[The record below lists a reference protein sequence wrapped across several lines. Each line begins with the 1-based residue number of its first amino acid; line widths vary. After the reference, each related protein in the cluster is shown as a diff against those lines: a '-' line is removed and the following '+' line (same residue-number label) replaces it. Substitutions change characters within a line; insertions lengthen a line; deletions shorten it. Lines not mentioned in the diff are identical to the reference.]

1 MTLDIYKAFT
11 ESPPELDFVLP
22 SLLRGSV
29 GALISPGGVGKSMWA
44 LQLAMQ
50 VAGGADLLGFGV
62 METGPV
68 VYLPAEDPEELLLH
82 RLHSMGSYL
91 TEQQM
96 QNVSDNLCVQS
107 LVGYSPNILDVRWKK
122 TLESIAYGNRLLII
136 DTLRRFHHED
146 ENSSSAMAQVL
157 AQLENIAIR
166 TKCTILFVHHTS
178 KASSSLES
186 TVAQQSSR
194 GSSVLVDNI
203 RWQAYLSSMNEKEAK
218 RFQIHESQ
226 RGMFIKYGLNK
237 ANYGPTFGEKWLS
250 RKKGGVFEVAS
261 FRKAAKVAG
270 IHREKA

>member
-157 AQLENIAIR
+157 AQLENIAILQYSLPSDKNFFDHD
-166 TKCTILFVHHTS
+166 TKLNWLYYPNKNLITSGYSIPLNILKTCLPDNMVVVNPHIFS
-178 KASSSLES
+178 DSSSTLKPLWSLECINS
-186 TVAQQSSR
+186 AR
-194 GSSVLVDNI
+194 
-203 RWQAYLSSMNEKEAK
+203 LSS
-218 RFQIHESQ
+218 FQCAIS
-226 RGMFIKYGLNK
+226 IL
-237 ANYGPTFGEKWLS
+237 
-250 RKKGGVFEVAS
+250 
-261 FRKAAKVAG
+261 
-270 IHREKA
+270 